1 MNFYGFYGKFG
12 VFELHSSL
20 PLCVKSLVN
29 EMGVDGVDFFP
40 KGGRSESNYSIREF
54 YWIIRVKL
62 KEQVTKIW
70 RACLKW
76 LRLGKL

>member
-62 KEQVTKIW
+62 KEQVTKI
-70 RACLKW
+70 
-76 LRLGKL
+76 